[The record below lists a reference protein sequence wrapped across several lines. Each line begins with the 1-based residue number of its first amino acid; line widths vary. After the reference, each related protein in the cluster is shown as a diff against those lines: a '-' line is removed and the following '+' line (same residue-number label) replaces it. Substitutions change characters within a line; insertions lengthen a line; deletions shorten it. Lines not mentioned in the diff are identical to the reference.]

1 MGLKKFIAMSLAF
14 FTLFNGGLAGTGNPY
29 KEEKHETY
37 EHVIILG
44 VDGAGNF
51 HKDCDTPNMDKIFIE
66 DGAWTDYCRAA
77 SPSISAQCWGSM
89 LIGVKPSVHRLTN
102 DIVVTQKYTNEAFP
116 TIFKL
121 VRNAHPDAKLEAIC
135 NWDPIYYGI
144 IEPDI
149 NVKLQSGDD
158 AQVAQKVI
166 TTITEDKPELLFV
179 QFDSVDHAGHSVTY
193 GSEKYLKTIE
203 IIDKYV
209 GKIYNAIEQAG
220 ILDSTLLIICA
231 DHGGNGTSHGGAS
244 EAEMNTFFGAHGK
257 TINKTGNL
265 ELQGRDIAA
274 IVCYAL
280 GVEGNKAWDSFIPQ
294 NLFTDNMN
302 PPARVEDEFTEF
314 ETRPTPAA
322 GTDDSIENFI
332 DIAHLRAGLFFDDQ
346 LKDIVGKEKIE
357 KIGTVYYPEGFYGS
371 ALRVSSE
378 GYISFPDMKFGKDS
392 FTICFW
398 FKADEGIEG
407 DPALFSNKDWESG
420 QNNGL
425 IFAYNGATKFNVG
438 NGSVRDDFD
447 YGEPYKLTGW
457 THFMIVVDREKGQV
471 STYANFK
478 QIACDPLKSEFAG
491 SAFDAEYPLNFGQD
505 GTGKYEFS
513 ISAEYDDILIFDKA
527 LSVDEAANLKLYYN
541 NK

>member
-1 MGLKKFIAMSLAF
+1 MLKKFISLSLAVF
-14 FTLFNGGLAGTGNPY
+14 CLMGGGVKKDPAKDKRTV
-29 KEEKHETY
+29 Y

-51 HKDCDTPNMDKIFIE
+51 HKDCNTPNMDRIFIE

-77 SPSISAQCWGSM
+77 TPSISAQCWGSM
-89 LIGVKPSVHRLTN
+89 LIGVKPTVHRLTN

-121 VRNAHPDAKLEAIC
+121 VRNAHPDAKLEAVC

-158 AQVAQKVI
+158 AEVTQKVM
-166 TTITEDKPELLFV
+166 TTITKDKPELLFV

-193 GSEKYLKTIE
+193 GSQKYLKTLE
-203 IIDKYV
+203 IIDKYI
-209 GKIYNAIEQAG
+209 GKIYTAIEEAG
-220 ILDSTLLIICA
+220 ILDSTLLIITA

-244 EAEMNTFFGAHGK
+244 DGEMNTFFGAHGK
-257 TINKTGNL
+257 TVNKTGDLVL
-265 ELQGRDIAA
+265 EGRDIAA

-280 GVEGNKAWDSFIPQ
+280 GVEGNKAWDSYIPQ

-302 PPARVEDEFTEF
+302 PPARIEEEFTEF

-322 GTDDSIENFI
+322 GTDKSIDNFI
-332 DIAHLRAGLFFDDQ
+332 DTDHLRAGLFFDDQ
-346 LKDIVGKEKIE
+346 LKDIAGKEKVE
-357 KIGTVYYPEGFYGS
+357 KVGTVYYPEGFYGS

-378 GYISFPDMKFGKDS
+378 GYLSFPEMKFGKDS
-392 FTICFW
+392 FTAAFW
-398 FKADEGIEG
+398 FKADEGVEG
-407 DPALFSNKDWESG
+407 DPVIFGNKDWESG
-420 QNNGL
+420 QNNGFVL
-425 IFAYNGATKFNVG
+425 AYNGATKFNVG

-447 YGEPYKLTGW
+447 YGEPNKLTGW
-457 THFMIVVDREKGQV
+457 THFLIVVDREKNQV

-491 SAFDAEYPLNFGQD
+491 SAFDANLPFNFGQD

-513 ISAEYDDILIFDKA
+513 ISAEFDDILIFDKA
-527 LSVDEAANLKLYYN
+527 LSVDEVADLGQYYA
-541 NK
+541 K